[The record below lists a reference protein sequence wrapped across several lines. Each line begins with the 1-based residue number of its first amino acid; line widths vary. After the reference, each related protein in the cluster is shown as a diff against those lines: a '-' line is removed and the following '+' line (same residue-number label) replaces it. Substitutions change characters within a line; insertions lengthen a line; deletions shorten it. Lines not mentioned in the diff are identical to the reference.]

1 MKFRVIVCAAL
12 FLGVLALGRAQAPA
26 ASSPAAAPSDHR
38 IALDVVV
45 TDKTGKPVSDLQQQD
60 FTILDD
66 KQPKPIASF
75 TAAGNTGKPDDPPLR
90 VVFVIDTLNTSF
102 RAMSNARQ
110 HLEKFLRQD
119 GGHLPVLMSLV
130 IFSEKNTQVQGMPT
144 RDGNALADSV
154 HAINAGAQ
162 RDIQGA
168 EYADQVER
176 IQVSLRALG
185 KLTAYLGK
193 QPGRKLLIWMSPG
206 WPIIYG
212 SRDKL
217 SPEAQETNFRTIV
230 NLSTDLRLGRTTLY
244 SIDPLGT
251 DDAGGL
257 SAVFYENFLEG
268 VPFAKKVESGDLSL
282 RVIAVQ
288 SGGLVLNRNNDL
300 AALIANCVD
309 DSRAY
314 YTLTFDSAPPDHPDE
329 YHALQVKVNRPGLV
343 ARTRTGYYDQR

>member
-1 MKFRVIVCAAL
+1 MKFRVLVCAAL
-12 FLGVLALGRAQAPA
+12 TFGVAAFGHAQAPA
-26 ASSPAAAPSDHR
+26 AATTFDHR

-45 TDKTGKPVSDLQQQD
+45 TDKSGKPVSDLQQQD
-60 FTILDD
+60 FTVLDD
-66 KQPKPIASF
+66 KRTIPIASF
-75 TAAGNTGKPDDPPLR
+75 TAAGNSGKPDDPPLR

-119 GGHLPVLMSLV
+119 GGHLPVPMSLV

-168 EYADQVER
+168 EYADEVER
-176 IQVSLRALG
+176 IQISLRALG

-193 QPGRKLLIWMSPG
+193 QSGRKLLIWMSPG
-206 WPIIYG
+206 WPMIFG
-212 SRDKL
+212 PRDRL
-217 SPEAQETNFRTIV
+217 SPEAQGTNFRTIV

-251 DDAGGL
+251 DDSGGL
-257 SAVFYENFLEG
+257 ATVYYENFLEG
-268 VPFAKKVESGDLSL
+268 VPFAKKVETADLQL

-300 AALIANCVD
+300 ASLIAQCVD
-309 DSRAY
+309 DSKAY
-314 YTLTFDSAPPDHPDE
+314 YTLSFDSAPADHPDE
-329 YHALQVKVNRPGLV
+329 YHALQVKVNKPGLV